1 MTSKKALSER
11 DICTK
16 YILPALEKAGWN
28 VQRQIREEVSFTD
41 GCIYVKGNM
50 TTRGKGKRAD
60 YILYCKPN
68 IPIAVIEAKS
78 DKGSV
83 SAGIQQALGYAKI
96 LDIQF
101 AYSSNGDGFYE
112 HDRTCTDGN
121 IEKELSL
128 DEFPSPETLQQR
140 YKKHKGI
147 VTDEQESISQQDYF
161 HDPTDKTPRYY
172 QQIAINRTVDTKLLK
187 AKNAFYF

>member
-28 VQRQIREEVSFTD
+28 VQRQIREEVSF
-41 GCIYVKGNM
+41 
-50 TTRGKGKRAD
+50 
-60 YILYCKPN
+60 
-68 IPIAVIEAKS
+68 
-78 DKGSV
+78 
-83 SAGIQQALGYAKI
+83 
-96 LDIQF
+96 
-101 AYSSNGDGFYE
+101 
-112 HDRTCTDGN
+112 TDGN

-161 HDPTDKTPRYY
+161 HDPTDKPPRYY
-172 QQIAINRTVDTKLLK
+172 QQIAINRTVDAIAQGKKRILFLADRNVLISQAMRNDFRHFKDKMTCIKHKKIDKSYEIYLAL
-187 AKNAFYF
+187 YQE